1 MTVSDDVRLQP
12 ARLAVLSD
20 APPST
25 ESDLKH
31 FQPARGVTCR
41 NLSREYVNGDLRVK
55 ALRGVNLSIRPG
67 ELTLLMGP
75 SGCGKTTLLSIIAG
89 TLDPCAGNV
98 SVFDTELG
106 SLSASEKAEFRARNV
121 GFVFQ
126 HLNLLPRLTALE
138 NVAVPLL
145 IQRHSTEVALK
156 RARQTLS
163 EVGVGDRVD
172 SLPGQLSGGQQQ
184 RVAIAR
190 ALVHRPRLLVCDEPT
205 SAVDALT
212 GRAVMSLIRQI
223 ALQPD
228 RVTIVVTHDQR
239 VLGFADR
246 IIRLEDGCVVG
257 RKRRRAR
264 LAAAV

>member
-1 MTVSDDVRLQP
+1 MKR
-12 ARLAVLSD
+12 
-20 APPST
+20 
-25 ESDLKH
+25 
-31 FQPARGVTCR
+31 FQPACDGVTCR
-41 NLSREYVNGDLRVK
+41 NLSREYVNGDLVVQ
-55 ALRGVNLSIRPG
+55 ALRGVSLKIVPG

-89 TLDPCAGNV
+89 TLDPTAGDV
-98 SVFDTELG
+98 IVFGAELG
-106 SLSASEKAEFRARNV
+106 RLTASERAEFRGRNV

-145 IQRHSTEVALK
+145 IQRLPTSVALQ
-156 RARQTLS
+156 RAR
-163 EVGVGDRVD
+163 EVLTAVGLGDRTD

-205 SAVDALT
+205 SAVDAQT
-212 GRAVMSLIRQI
+212 GRSVMSLIRQV
-223 ALQPD
+223 AVEPD

-239 VLGFADR
+239 VLPFADR

>member
-1 MTVSDDVRLQP
+1 MR
-12 ARLAVLSD
+12 R
-20 APPST
+20 
-25 ESDLKH
+25 
-31 FQPARGVTCR
+31 FQPAHDGVTCR
-41 NLSREYVNGDLRVK
+41 NLSRDYVNGDLRVK
-55 ALRGVNLSIRPG
+55 ALRDVSLRILPG

-89 TLDPCAGNV
+89 ALDPTAGHV
-98 SVFDTELG
+98 SVFGTELG
-106 SLSASEKAEFRARNV
+106 RLTGCARAEFRGRSV

-126 HLNLLPRLTALE
+126 HLNLLPKLTALE

-145 IQRHSTEVALK
+145 IQRQPTEAAMK
-156 RARQTLS
+156 RARDVLT
-163 EVGVGDRVD
+163 EVGLGDRTD

-190 ALVHRPRLLVCDEPT
+190 ALIHRPRLLVCDEPT
-205 SAVDALT
+205 SAVDAHT
-212 GRAVMSLIRQI
+212 GRAVMSLIRQV
-223 ALQPD
+223 AWQPD

-239 VLGFADR
+239 ALPFADR

-264 LAAAV
+264 LAAAA

>member
-1 MTVSDDVRLQP
+1 MKR
-12 ARLAVLSD
+12 
-20 APPST
+20 
-25 ESDLKH
+25 
-31 FQPARGVTCR
+31 FQPAHGVICR
-41 NLSREYVNGDLRVK
+41 NLSREYVNGDLRVQ
-55 ALRGVNLSIRPG
+55 ALRGVSLRIVPG

-89 TLDPCAGNV
+89 TLDPSGGDV
-98 SVFDTELG
+98 SVLGTEFG
-106 SLSASEKAEFRARNV
+106 QMIASERSEFRARNV

-126 HLNLLPRLTALE
+126 HLNLLPKLTAAE

-145 IQRHSTEVALK
+145 IQRYPMDAALMRARDVLTEVGL
-156 RARQTLS
+156 
-163 EVGVGDRVD
+163 GDRTD
-172 SLPGQLSGGQQQ
+172 SLPAQLSGGQQQ

-205 SAVDALT
+205 SAVDAHT
-212 GRAVMSLIRQI
+212 GRAVMSLIRQV
-223 ALQPD
+223 ALEPD

-239 VLGFADR
+239 VLPFADR

-264 LAAAV
+264 LVAAV